1 MHIIYFLPC
10 LPLHWDLTDDHTD
23 SQSSHGYGHAYGHMD
38 NNSTHG
44 GGQGTGL
51 GVGYSPTPSSPLPLP
66 LLVTASTAAPGVTR
80 VKLEVRREG
89 KGMEDNMSYF
99 LEPYLSFKDLLISLS
114 IFSLIYQIISS
125 FICRY
130 YPSYMTSLT

>member
-1 MHIIYFLPC
+1 
-10 LPLHWDLTDDHTD
+10 
-23 SQSSHGYGHAYGHMD
+23 MD

-80 VKLEVRREG
+80 VKLEVRSR
-89 KGMEDNMSYF
+89 KRRYDTQKFFSIYSRLHYLIF
-99 LEPYLSFKDLLISLS
+99 LFLSFPML
-114 IFSLIYQIISS
+114 
-125 FICRY
+125 
-130 YPSYMTSLT
+130 SLTHHCSHHPSPLATPLIDVQVHDWQLNGDAPSAKSIEDAVNWATQR

>member
-1 MHIIYFLPC
+1 MIHSTDFLPC
-10 LPLHWDLTDDHTD
+10 QILRKNLTDDHAD
-23 SQSSHGYGHAYGHMD
+23 SQSSHGYGQAYGQMD

-80 VKLEVRREG
+80 VKLEVRTKERRREDD
-89 KGMEDNMSYF
+89 MFISF
-99 LEPYLSFKDLLISLS
+99 RPYLSF
-114 IFSLIYQIISS
+114 
-125 FICRY
+125 
-130 YPSYMTSLT
+130 